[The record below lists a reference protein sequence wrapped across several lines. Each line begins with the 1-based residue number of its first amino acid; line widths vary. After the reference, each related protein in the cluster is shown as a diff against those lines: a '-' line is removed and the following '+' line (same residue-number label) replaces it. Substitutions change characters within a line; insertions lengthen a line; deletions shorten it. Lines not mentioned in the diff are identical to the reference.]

1 MLHFTTRLDAKMAI
15 TVKFLGALRH
25 ISGAAELAVNIK
37 STISIKE
44 LLKEIV
50 REIPALKQSLIH
62 QQLEDLRSNT
72 LILVNGRETSVLNG
86 LETNL
91 KNGDEIVF
99 VPVVHGG

>member
-1 MLHFTTRLDAKMAI
+1 MQMAI

-25 ISGAAELAVNIK
+25 ISGAGKLALNIK
-37 STISIKE
+37 SALSIKE
-44 LLKEIV
+44 LMNKIV
-50 REIPALKQSLIH
+50 REMPALKPSLIH

-72 LILVNGRETSVLNG
+72 LILVNGREISVLNG

-91 KNGDEIVF
+91 KDGDEIVF

>member
-1 MLHFTTRLDAKMAI
+1 MAI

-25 ISGAAELAVNIK
+25 ISGVGELALNVK
-37 STISIKE
+37 DAISIKE
-44 LLKEIV
+44 LMNEIV
-50 REIPALKQSLIH
+50 REISALKQSLIP

-72 LILVNGRETSVLNG
+72 LILVNGREISVLNG

-91 KNGDEIVF
+91 KDGDEIVF

>member
-1 MLHFTTRLDAKMAI
+1 MAI

-25 ISGAAELAVNIK
+25 ISGTAELALNIK
-37 STISIKE
+37 GTISIKE
-44 LLKEIV
+44 LLNEIV
-50 REIPALKQSLIH
+50 RKMPAPQQSLIN
-62 QQLEDLRSNT
+62 QQLENLKSNT

-91 KNGDEIVF
+91 KDRDEIVF